1 MTLQLP
7 ILATFA
13 GYFAVM
19 IGIAVVRVRPLREM
33 SDYVLGGRQMSSFT
47 SALSASSSAT
57 SGWTMLVFPAL
68 AFADG
73 AVHLWTVLSLVLGL
87 WLVWVVLGKRL
98 RRYTILEDSLTLP
111 EFFEKRFDD
120 GTGVLR
126 GLSAVLT
133 IFFIMIY
140 VDSGLIAGSK
150 LLETVFGIDGSTG
163 VLVTLVAV
171 ASYTFIGGFLAVS
184 RTDVFQAMLMLGC
197 FLVLPLILIGTTDE
211 PFQGLGQ
218 DSDFLNPL
226 TGPGGTSAITLVF
239 LISTAGWGLGA
250 FGSQR
255 VLQRFMAVESEK
267 KMGVSRNIGAVWVTL
282 VFLLGFL
289 LGLVARPALAE
300 AGILGLVDTESVY
313 IVVAQE
319 FFVPV
324 ATGLLLTGVIAAIM
338 STADSQLLLGSA
350 IATDDVP
357 LMKRFAYR
365 IRYEYAAVG
374 MLFYRTGVADLPPG
388 SRRWDIE
395 APTGD
400 WRGLTLGAYG
410 RVWLG
415 RLMLLTIG
423 VTAAALALLFPNSI
437 FNLVAYAWGGMGA
450 AFGPVTILALYWRRF
465 NFWGALAAIVAG
477 TVAVTAWQFTS
488 GGPWGM
494 FDMGIAAAPGFI
506 AAVPAAIAATLL
518 TSPPSASVQER
529 FERVNPVRMG
539 VPVAHRGTEVT
550 VLDVSRGFPGDSPR
564 EPREGYEWVV
574 ATLRLRNVGG
584 SPGESDY
591 YHDVE
596 FPFIGERGIVYD
608 DIFAPP
614 DTSTP
619 LGSGQL
625 SGGDE
630 VTGDVVREV
639 HREESNLVLM
649 YAPTPD
655 ATRYLS
661 LEK

>member
-1 MTLQLP
+1 M
-7 ILATFA
+7 
-13 GYFAVM
+13 
-19 IGIAVVRVRPLREM
+19 
-33 SDYVLGGRQMSSFT
+33 
-47 SALSASSSAT
+47 
-57 SGWTMLVFPAL
+57 
-68 AFADG
+68 
-73 AVHLWTVLSLVLGL
+73 LSLVLGL

-197 FLVLPLILIGTTDE
+197 FLILPLILIGTTDE

-226 TGPGGTSAITLVF
+226 TGPGGTSAITIVF

-357 LMKRFAYR
+357 IMKRFAYR

-388 SRRWDIE
+388 EPEMGHRGADRRLARPD
-395 APTGD
+395 P
-400 WRGLTLGAYG
+400 G
-410 RVWLG
+410 RVRQGMAGAAHAVDHRRHRGRPRAPVPQLHIQPG
-415 RLMLLTIG
+415 RL
-423 VTAAALALLFPNSI
+423 
-437 FNLVAYAWGGMGA
+437 
-450 AFGPVTILALYWRRF
+450 
-465 NFWGALAAIVAG
+465 
-477 TVAVTAWQFTS
+477 
-488 GGPWGM
+488 
-494 FDMGIAAAPGFI
+494 
-506 AAVPAAIAATLL
+506 
-518 TSPPSASVQER
+518 
-529 FERVNPVRMG
+529 RMG
-539 VPVAHRGTEVT
+539 RDG
-550 VLDVSRGFPGDSPR
+550 R
-564 EPREGYEWVV
+564 
-574 ATLRLRNVGG
+574 RLR
-584 SPGESDY
+584 PG
-591 YHDVE
+591 HHTR
-596 FPFIGERGIVYD
+596 P
-608 DIFAPP
+608 
-614 DTSTP
+614 
-619 LGSGQL
+619 
-625 SGGDE
+625 
-630 VTGDVVREV
+630 
-639 HREESNLVLM
+639 VL
-649 YAPTPD
+649 AQV
-655 ATRYLS
+655 
-661 LEK
+661 